1 MKTKALEKTQMKLKP
16 LGSNQTT
23 IELADGTVILF
34 SYETPVA
41 AFVPGQGYC
50 ATHKYF
56 SRTTSKHITQWLR
69 ANGSSGA
76 AVSLRPQSFFDN
88 LARGTA

>member
-1 MKTKALEKTQMKLKP
+1 MKLKP

-41 AFVPGQGYC
+41 AFVPGQGYYR
-50 ATHKYF
+50 TEQHF

-69 ANGSSGA
+69 GQLSED
-76 AVSLRPQSFFDN
+76 VHVHTDVLLRPQSFFDN